1 MKVEKQLSKFIK
13 PFDPTP
19 ATHSHYRL
27 GFIDELSPPVYVGMV
42 LFFSPDSNHNPKFV
56 SELEKSLEKTLTR
69 LYPLAGRY
77 VDGMKTV
84 ECNDEGAQFIHAKVN
99 IKLHDFLGLEENA
112 ELVDEFIPFKSG
124 VPLVFSDP
132 LLVIQV
138 TMFECGGLAVGENVT
153 EFIGSGF
160 NSSLLFPPRYMR
172 PIPPRGELPIA
183 PTHKSDVTCGKF
195 TCKKL
200 SFSESAISN
209 MKAKAIAGGKINTCN
224 LSKVQLVSG
233 IIWKALIGVDRAV
246 HNITRESILLQP
258 VNLRGEMASL
268 IPKDSC
274 GNFCSVY
281 ATSSGSAETTE
292 ELVHCVSDST
302 KKIKSNYKKVY
313 HNTEE
318 GQAMVLN
325 SYLNIAD
332 VPESTNVIRL
342 TSWCK
347 FPFYEAD
354 FGPSGWL
361 QG

>member
-19 ATHSHYRL
+19 TTHSHYRL

-42 LFFSPDSNHNPKFV
+42 LLFSPDSNHNPKFI
-56 SELEKSLEKTLTR
+56 SKLEKSLEKTLTR

-99 IKLHDFLGLEENA
+99 IKLHDFLGLEENV
-112 ELVDEFIPFKSG
+112 ELVDELILFKSG

-138 TMFECGGLAVGENVT
+138 TMFECGGLAVGVSVAHKIADASTICTFLNEWASMNREENVT

-160 NSSLLFPPRYMR
+160 NSSLLFPPYYMR

-209 MKAKAIAGGKINTCN
+209 MKAKAIAGGCN
-224 LSKVQLVSG
+224 LSKVQLVFG
-233 IIWKALIGVDRAV
+233 IIWKALIGVCW
-246 HNITRESILLQP
+246 I
-258 VNLRGEMASL
+258 
-268 IPKDSC
+268 
-274 GNFCSVY
+274 
-281 ATSSGSAETTE
+281 
-292 ELVHCVSDST
+292 
-302 KKIKSNYKKVY
+302 
-313 HNTEE
+313 
-318 GQAMVLN
+318 MVLG
-325 SYLNIAD
+325 L
-332 VPESTNVIRL
+332 TLIRL
-342 TSWCK
+342 EM
-347 FPFYEAD
+347 YEPIR
-354 FGPSGWL
+354 GTHVKTRRVRL
-361 QG
+361 LYI